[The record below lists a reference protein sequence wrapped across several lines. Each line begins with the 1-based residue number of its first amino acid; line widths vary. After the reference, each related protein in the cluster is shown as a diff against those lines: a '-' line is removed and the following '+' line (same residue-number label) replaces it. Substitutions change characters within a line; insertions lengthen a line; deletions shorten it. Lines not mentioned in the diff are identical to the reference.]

1 MFYAYRPLA
10 HEKIIGQQ
18 QLHGQSRSRDLE
30 MRESQGA
37 GSNGAGASSTALV
50 TVVARLK

>member
-10 HEKIIGQQ
+10 HEKIFGQQ
-18 QLHGQSRSRDLE
+18 QLHGWLRSRDLE

-37 GSNGAGASSTALV
+37 GSNGAATNSTALV
-50 TVVARLK
+50 TVAARLK